1 MTEQQESPHQVQ
13 LEGPSQLPF
22 CLLLLRLGVAVVMA
36 FWTADKFLNPDHAG
50 AVFSNFYGLEGLGNQ
65 TFLLIGGVQAVIVLA
80 FTIGLF
86 RTFSYA
92 AVLLMH
98 TVSTLSSWRQYA
110 EPFDNLL
117 FLAAW
122 PMLAACITL
131 FVLRRQDEYIPARV
145 KATSKSTSEEGAR

>member
-1 MTEQQESPHQVQ
+1 MTEQQERPHQVRQ
-13 LEGPSQLPF
+13 ERPSQLPF
-22 CLLLLRLGVAVVMA
+22 CLLLLRLGAAVVMA

-50 AVFSNFYGLEGLGNQ
+50 AVFSNFYGLDGLGNQ
-65 TFLLIGGVQAVIVLA
+65 TLLLIGGVQALIVLT

-92 AVLLMH
+92 AVLLLH
-98 TVSTLSSWRQYA
+98 TISTLSSWRQFA
-110 EPFDNLL
+110 EPLENLL

-131 FVLRRQDEYIPARV
+131 FVLRRHDEFTADRLLGDNRR
-145 KATSKSTSEEGAR
+145 AGN

>member
-1 MTEQQESPHQVQ
+1 MTYQQVRPNQ
-13 LEGPSQLPF
+13 LAF
-22 CLLLLRLGVAVVMA
+22 CLLVLRLGVAVVMA

-65 TFLLIGGVQAVIVLA
+65 AFLLIGGAQALIVLA

-98 TVSTLSSWRQYA
+98 TISTLSSWRQYA

-131 FVLRRQDEYIPARV
+131 FVLRRHDEYAV
-145 KATSKSTSEEGAR
+145 DGLLGWDGGAGARPQAL